1 MNSRPKLA
9 TLAWEM
15 GRRNHKSPAL
25 QIVEEEASEKFTHF
39 LKLVVGSVDAVHK
52 RGASDR
58 APALCAHVQGG
69 SEHVVVYFHCWYIQ
83 CCRSK
88 NNFIPEV
95 HLSIEILLVTT
106 QAMLTAGLRWAPE
119 TGIKE
124 WQRVSTPR
132 PGEDKEIMW

>member
-1 MNSRPKLA
+1 MKTTTKVRINSRPKLA

-25 QIVEEEASEKFTHF
+25 QIVDEEASEKFAHL

-69 SEHVVVYFHCWYIQ
+69 SEHVVVCI
-83 CCRSK
+83 
-88 NNFIPEV
+88 FI
-95 HLSIEILLVTT
+95 
-106 QAMLTAGLRWAPE
+106 AG
-119 TGIKE
+119 TFTVVD
-124 WQRVSTPR
+124 QRITLFQ
-132 PGEDKEIMW
+132 MFT